1 MKKIKIAITG
11 CLGKM
16 GKELI
21 KASNKDKEIE
31 VVCLTESKKYNKNLN
46 QLKVEQNSKEA
57 FKKVDLIIDFTTPAC
72 TMEVLG
78 IASTLKKKIII
89 GTTGFTEKQEN
100 YIKKLSKKIPILK
113 SGNMSLGVNL
123 LLYITELVSQ
133 SLPKNFLLRVLDQHH
148 KHKKI
153 FPSGT
158 AIMLGEA
165 LAKGKATVLKNLMG
179 KKITLKK
186 NVFSIV
192 REKKWYYLPKTN
204 KINFLSTKSGDTI
217 GNHSVILTNKKET
230 LNLIHEA
237 HDRSLYSEGAL
248 KAAKWLINKKPGLY
262 SMKNVLNF
270 K

>member
-16 GKELI
+16 GQELI
-21 KASNKDKEIE
+21 KAANKDKEVEI
-31 VVCLTESKKYNKNLN
+31 VSLTEGKKIKKTINNLII
-46 QLKVEQNSKEA
+46 QQNSHNAFKEA
-57 FKKVDLIIDFTTPAC
+57 DVIIDFTTPEC
-72 TMEVLG
+72 TMQVLE
-78 IASTLKKKIII
+78 IASRLKKKIII

-100 YIKKLSKKIPILK
+100 YIKKLSKKISILK

-123 LLYITELVSQ
+123 LVHITELVTK
-133 SLPKNFLLRVLDQHH
+133 SLSKDFLSRVLDQHH

-165 LAKGKATVLKNLMG
+165 IAKGKSEKLKNLMG

-186 NVFSIV
+186 NVFNII
-192 REKKWYYLPKTN
+192 REKKWFYLPKLN

-237 HDRSLYSEGAL
+237 HDRSLYSSGAL
-248 KAAKWLINKKPGLY
+248 QAAHWLKKKKAGLY
-262 SMKNVLNF
+262 SMQDVLNI

>member
-16 GKELI
+16 GQELI
-21 KASNKDKEIE
+21 KAAVRDKGTEI
-31 VVCLTESKKYNKNLN
+31 VSLTEGNKINKKINKIAI
-46 QLKVEQNSKEA
+46 QQNSIEA
-57 FKKVDLIIDFTTPAC
+57 FKKADIIIDFTTPDC
-72 TMEVLG
+72 TMQVLE
-78 IASTLKKKIII
+78 IALKLKKKIII

-100 YIKKLSKKIPILK
+100 YIKKISKKISILK

-123 LLYITELVSQ
+123 LVHITQLVAQ
-133 SLPKNFLLRVLDQHH
+133 SLPKDFLSRVLDQHH

-165 LAKGKATVLKNLMG
+165 IAKGKSTILKKLMG
-179 KKITLKK
+179 KKSTLKK
-186 NVFSIV
+186 NVFNIV
-192 REKKWYYLPKTN
+192 RERKWYYLPKQN
-204 KINFLSTKSGDTI
+204 KINFLSTKSGETI

-237 HDRSLYSEGAL
+237 HDRSLYSSGAL
-248 KAAKWLINKKPGLY
+248 QAAYWLKNKKSGLY
-262 SMKNVLNF
+262 SMQDVLNI

>member
-1 MKKIKIAITG
+1 MKRIKIAITG

-16 GKELI
+16 GQELI
-21 KASNKDKEIE
+21 KASNKDKQIEI
-31 VVCLTESKKYNKNLN
+31 VSLTESKKYNKKINKLLV
-46 QLKVEQNSKEA
+46 QQNSLKS
-57 FKKVDLIIDFTTPAC
+57 FKKADVIIDFTTPAC
-72 TMEVLG
+72 TMEVLR
-78 IASTLKKKIII
+78 IVSKLKKKIII
-89 GTTGFTEKQEN
+89 GTTGFSEKQEKIIN
-100 YIKKLSKKIPILK
+100 QLSKKIPILK

-123 LLYITELVSQ
+123 LLYITQIVSET
-133 SLPKNFLLRVLDQHH
+133 LPKEFLLRVLDQHH

-165 LAKGKATVLKNLMG
+165 LAKGKSTILKKLIG

-192 REKKWYYLPKTN
+192 REKKWYYLPKNN

-248 KAAKWLINKKPGLY
+248 KAAKWLFNKKPGLY